1 VFVEERREGAHLLN
15 LDGALDE
22 IGKDMCILRHP
33 KTDSY
38 SLMMDARRVSDMLM
52 SRSLWNNASLDT
64 VSNASALSSKDVI
77 SHVRLSCSLEEG
89 IEGFYNIFGVRWC
102 MMPSLQLTPAFHSE

>member
-1 VFVEERREGAHLLN
+1 MEERREGAHLLN

-64 VSNASALSSKDVI
+64 VSNASALSPQ
-77 SHVRLSCSLEEG
+77 RTLSPMSGC
-89 IEGFYNIFGVRWC
+89 
-102 MMPSLQLTPAFHSE
+102 LTALRRALRDFTTFLGLDGA